1 MYRKYIKRIL
11 DLILASFLLVIL
23 APIMLILAI
32 IIRKDGGPAIFK
44 QQRSGKDGKV
54 FTLYKFRSMTPSNN
68 VHNFKK
74 EDEITKIG
82 KFIRN
87 TSLDELPQLINILKG
102 EMSFIG
108 PRPWITDYSRYFTEN
123 QRRRLEV
130 LPGITGL
137 AQCSG
142 RNNISIIEK
151 INLDI
156 RYIDQISFKM
166 DLYIFF
172 KSIISVLKK
181 EGTISSKFSIK
192 NELDELERQSTNDIV
207 TGILV

>member
-11 DLILASFLLVIL
+11 DLILALILLMIL
-23 APIMLILAI
+23 SPLMLILAI
-32 IIRKDGGPAIFK
+32 MIKRDGGPAIFK

-54 FTLYKFRSMTPSNN
+54 FILYKFRSMTPSNN

-82 KFIRN
+82 RFIRN
-87 TSLDELPQLINILKG
+87 TSLDELPQLVNILKG

-108 PRPWITDYSRYFTEN
+108 PRPWITDYSRYFTK
-123 QRRRLEV
+123 QQMRRLEV

-137 AQCSG
+137 AQCNG

-156 RYIDQISFKM
+156 QYIDQISFKI

-172 KSIISVLKK
+172 KSMISVLKK

-192 NELDELERQSTNDIV
+192 NELDELEHQKTNDIV
-207 TGILV
+207 SGILV